1 LEEIKRLSICQN
13 TILVVFLHGLSD
25 VCPFVFPYWIQNKAV
40 VFLNWVYYIRF
51 DREGRLIIRPYKRKV
66 LPLLRVMKCNCRKS

>member
-1 LEEIKRLSICQN
+1 
-13 TILVVFLHGLSD
+13 VD
-25 VCPFVFPYWIQNKAV
+25 VCPLVFPIGFKIKLSYSWIGFN
-40 VFLNWVYYIRF
+40 YIRF